1 MVTRGGVFIFHADE
15 LNDDDDIPAPYC
27 MNKARQM
34 KFRVQDYAEYKKQAN
49 LNKLTMQ
56 DEFIERE
63 YQRLKAEITSKNN

>member
-1 MVTRGGVFIFHADE
+1 
-15 LNDDDDIPAPYC
+15 
-27 MNKARQM
+27 M